1 MTSSSTGP
9 AGAAPGGGR
18 PTLPEVARKFAV
30 HVGPR
35 VLGAIFAVLFAAC
48 VHAGP
53 QERAMSLVRQHRDPE
68 AIALLREELRAHPDD
83 IGTRKLLVRV
93 LAASGDLP
101 AAKLE
106 TDELSKRM
114 PPGDPTP
121 WIELGHAY
129 ELSHKFE
136 EALAAYD
143 QAADAAP
150 NSPVGPREG
159 WLRAAR
165 WGEAEEARPRLEE
178 AKKRGAKDAELL
190 HSLGLVRLHA
200 RDYDGAAA
208 AYREGAAVEKEGV
221 DNLVGLATVAL
232 ARGDAKGALAAY
244 DAIAQRRPTFAA
256 AQLGRA
262 YALARLG
269 RTVEGKAAV
278 DRAEELGAPPAN
290 VKKLRE
296 LLASPA
302 AAHPPGPAPAPTTD
316 PASPDA
322 PE

>member
-30 HVGPR
+30 YVG
-35 VLGAIFAVLFAAC
+35 AAAFAVVFVGC
-48 VHAGP
+48 IHAGP
-53 QERAMSLVRQHRDPE
+53 QERAMSLVRQHRDAD
-68 AIALLREELRAHPDD
+68 AISLLRDELRAHPDD
-83 IGTRKLLVRV
+83 LGTRKLLVRV

-106 TDELSKRM
+106 TDELSKRV
-114 PPGDPTP
+114 PPGDPSP

-150 NSPVGPREG
+150 ASPLGPREG
-159 WLRAAR
+159 GLRAAR

-221 DNLVGLATVAL
+221 ENLLGLATVAL
-232 ARGDAKGALAAY
+232 ARGNAKDALAAY
-244 DAIAQRRPTFAA
+244 DAIAVRRPTFAA

-262 YALARLG
+262 YALARMG

-278 DRAEELGAPPAN
+278 DRAEQLGAPPAN

-296 LLASPA
+296 LLTSPPRPA
-302 AAHPPGPAPAPTTD
+302 GPQVAPPSTPEPE
-316 PASPDA
+316 SPDA